1 MCPPTPDVIADR
13 LATYSTRLR
22 TGSLTRA
29 KALWSVWQSYN
40 DAHNPLRDD
49 RLPRHQGS
57 ATLNLMASAVLHE
70 TIMIVVRAFDRAGQ
84 RGPFRTDKVSFPVL
98 LALVEQAGVREELEQ
113 RARIWLPD
121 GWQGDENARACL
133 QAIDAIAAILA
144 RLDAEQPNRQRRLRD
159 FRDEFLAHN
168 LQFDFRRDA
177 PIFNDVTTL
186 IDELTQLSDAAEL
199 AFNGNAVHWDVLNGD
214 MQQSAASLWAA
225 IRVGARANAVG

>member
-40 DAHNPLRDD
+40 DAQNPLRDD
-49 RLPRHQGS
+49 RLPHHQGS

-70 TIMIVVRAFDRAGQ
+70 TIMIVVRAFDRPGQ

-98 LALVEQAGVREELEQ
+98 LALVEQTGVYEELEQ
-113 RARIWLPD
+113 RARSWLPD
-121 GWQGDENARACL
+121 EWQGDENARACL
-133 QAIDAIAAILA
+133 QAVNEIAATLT

-168 LQFDFRRDA
+168 LQFDARRDA
-177 PIFNDVTTL
+177 PIFHDITTL
-186 IDELTQLSDAAEL
+186 LDELTQLSDAAEL
-199 AFNGNAVHWDVLNGD
+199 AFNGNSVHWDVLNGD
-214 MQQSAASLWAA
+214 MQRSAASLWAA
-225 IRVGARANAVG
+225 IREGAQVNAAG